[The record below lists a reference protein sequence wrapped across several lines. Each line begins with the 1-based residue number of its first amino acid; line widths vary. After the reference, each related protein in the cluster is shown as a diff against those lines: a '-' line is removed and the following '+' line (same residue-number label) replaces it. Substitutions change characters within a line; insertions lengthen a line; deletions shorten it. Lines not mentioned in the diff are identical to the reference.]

1 MSAVPSDEYARLLGE
16 LAVLRK
22 QLRNHRVRSV
32 LVKLASMK
40 KKSTFLMEVEK
51 ALGVELATHKRGY
64 HLDELLDILE
74 TELTPA

>member
-1 MSAVPSDEYARLLGE
+1 MNAAPSDEYARLLGE

-40 KKSTFLMEVEK
+40 KKSTFVTEVEK
-51 ALGVELATHKRGY
+51 SLEVELATHKRGY

-74 TELTPA
+74 SELSWT